1 MSIASQ
7 NWCQCLSKLIKAYSA
22 SIVLVK
28 TTNKTL
34 KFLLCRKKS
43 IVRQKLS
50 QLMTSDKIVSITI
63 NKLKRL
69 SQIKVWS
76 SDNFIS
82 KTFHMSFTVEYSSPN
97 CLIIKTSF
105 PIEEISKVNMTL
117 NIVIRSISHSI
128 SEISVNRQYEII
140 KLFEC
145 NTTKPLLIYPLEQHL
160 YIFISKFTK
169 LEVHS

>member
-1 MSIASQ
+1 MTETLWPTVIE
-7 NWCQCLSKLIKAYSA
+7 KEIKD
-22 SIVLVK
+22 IE
-28 TTNKTL
+28 TEIR
-34 KFLLCRKKS
+34 LCFDMNTP
-43 IVRQKLS
+43 IDTV
-50 QLMTSDKIVSITI
+50 
-63 NKLKRL
+63 KLKRL

-145 NTTKPLLIYPLEQHL
+145 NTTKPLLIYPLE
-160 YIFISKFTK
+160 
-169 LEVHS
+169 